1 MITRQRLSDSD
12 LNIRICPGR
21 ARWPEPSAG
30 STWETAH
37 RCVHAL
43 QNFVRGVDNAC
54 GEVEADEELS
64 APAIAR
70 RRSEICDQSLRKLL
84 NFAAFEIAEKALTR
98 DIDALERLSDRDP
111 EQAQMLQKLTKVL
124 ADLRDGIPATQ
135 RMVRDRC
142 KTREGVSV

>member
-1 MITRQRLSDSD
+1 MLQKLSDSE

-43 QNFVRGVDNAC
+43 QNLVRGVDNAC
-54 GEVEADEELS
+54 GEVETDEELS

-84 NFAAFEIAEKALTR
+84 NFAAFEIAEKALAR
-98 DIDALERLSDRDP
+98 DIDALDRLNDRNP
-111 EQAQMLQKLTKVL
+111 RQAQSLQKLTKAL
-124 ADLRDGIPATQ
+124 ADLREGIEATK
-135 RMVRDRC
+135 RMVLERC
-142 KTREGVSV
+142 KKREAFSV